1 MSDKRW
7 LTTGI
12 GIVLLVIA
20 VIGANVFI
28 KTRPKAER
36 KKMSSMVPVVEVC
49 EVESST
55 QPVRVDCLGTVIAD
69 AAVSLQAEVS
79 GRVLK
84 VYPDLVEGAFVRK
97 GEILVEVDPC
107 DYELAV
113 KRAEASLQS
122 AKSSLRLEEGQQAV
136 ALHEMELIGSAE
148 IDEAYRD
155 LMLREPQLQAAVAA
169 VSSAEAALESA
180 RVDLERTKIR
190 APFDA
195 VIQSASVDVGDQ
207 AQIGRSMVELAG
219 ATRFFVRVSLPVS
232 DLKYFPNLDSVGY
245 SAEIALSDGSSR
257 SGTLY
262 KLQPELTTQGRMA
275 QLLVTVDQPLSG
287 PRPML
292 LGETVRVDLAGREEK
307 DVSLISRRHL
317 RNNSTVWMMDLE
329 GRLHICQAEVIQ
341 GYADQ
346 VLVRFDCSK
355 DWKLVTSNIQAP
367 VDGMQLKTVDE
378 SAPDGENKPGSGDKP
393 NGKPEKTAD

>member
-1 MSDKRW
+1 MNDKRW

-12 GIVLLVIA
+12 GIVLLIIA
-20 VIGANVFI
+20 VVAAGLFV

-49 EVESST
+49 AVESST
-55 QPVRVDCLGTVIAD
+55 QPVQVDCLGRVIAD

-79 GRVLK
+79 GRIMK
-84 VYPDLVEGAFVRK
+84 VHPDLVEGAFVRK
-97 GEILVEVDPC
+97 GEVLVEVDAC

-113 KRAEASLQS
+113 KRAEAALQS

-136 ALHEMELIGSAE
+136 ARHEMELISSVDK

-169 VSSAEAALESA
+169 VTSAEAALETA
-180 RVDLERTKIR
+180 RVDLDRTKIR

-195 VIQSASVDVGDQ
+195 VIQSADVDVGDQ
-207 AQIGRSMVELAG
+207 AQAGRTLVELAG
-219 ATRFFVRVSLPVS
+219 AERFFVRVSMPVS
-232 DLKYFPNLDSVGY
+232 DLKYFPNLDSAGY

-262 KLQPELTTQGRMA
+262 KLQPELAAQGRMA
-275 QLLVTVDQPLSG
+275 QLLVTVDKPLSG
-287 PRPML
+287 LRPML
-292 LGETVRVDLAGREEK
+292 LGETVRVDLAGREES
-307 DVSLISRRHL
+307 DVTLISRRHL
-317 RNNSTVWMMDLE
+317 RTGPTVWMMDSE
-329 GRLHICQAEVIQ
+329 GHLHVCPAEVIQ

-346 VLVRFDCSK
+346 VLVRFEFSK
-355 DWKLVTSNIQAP
+355 DWKMVTSNIQAP
-367 VDGMQLKTVDE
+367 VDGMKLKTVGE
-378 SAPDGENKPGSGDKP
+378 SAPDGENKP
-393 NGKPEKTAD
+393 EKVAD

>member
-1 MSDKRW
+1 MMNDRRW

-12 GIVLLVIA
+12 GILLLIIA
-20 VIGANVFI
+20 MIAAWTFV

-49 EVESST
+49 AVESST
-55 QPVRVDCLGTVIAD
+55 RPVRVDALGTVIAD

-97 GEILVEVDPC
+97 GDVLIEVDPC

-113 KRAEASLQS
+113 KRAEAALQS

-136 ALHEMELIGSAE
+136 ALHEMELISSVE
-148 IDEAYRD
+148 DVDEAYRD
-155 LMLREPQLQAAVAA
+155 LMLREPQLQAAMAA
-169 VSSAEAALESA
+169 VSSAEAALDSA
-180 RVDLERTKIR
+180 LVDLERTKIR

-195 VIQSASVDVGDQ
+195 VIQSVSVDVGDQ
-207 AQIGRSMVELAG
+207 AQTGRSLVELAG
-219 ATRFFVRVSLPVS
+219 AARFYVRVSLPVS
-232 DLKYFPNLDSVGY
+232 NLKYFPNLDTVGY
-245 SAEIALSDGSSR
+245 SAEIALSDGSVR
-257 SGTLY
+257 SGILY
-262 KLQPELTTQGRMA
+262 KLQPELTAQGRMA

-292 LGETVRVDLAGREEK
+292 IGETVRVDLVGREER
-307 DVSLISRRHL
+307 DVCLISRRHL
-317 RNNSTVWMMDLE
+317 RNNSTVWMMDTE
-329 GRLHICQAEVIQ
+329 GHLHICPAKVIQ
-341 GYADQ
+341 GYSDQ
-346 VLVRFDCSK
+346 VLVRFEFSR

-378 SAPDGENKPGSGDKP
+378 SAPADENKPEKDA
-393 NGKPEKTAD
+393 NG